1 MWFKLWLCIA
11 VTLCATTQA
20 GKHRVLHMLGTQ
32 SGWRRVTV
40 IHREQT
46 EVSSTARGF
55 WCQSSSA
62 NAELKI
68 DMD

>member
-1 MWFKLWLCIA
+1 
-11 VTLCATTQA
+11 
-20 GKHRVLHMLGTQ
+20 MLGTQ